1 MRNFC
6 NSIPKLKLQKREKR
20 SGAVTV
26 EYVLLVTLVGI
37 GVLVGLAMIRNA
49 LVGELED
56 IASAISN
63 IVVP

>member
-1 MRNFC
+1 MRISHR
-6 NSIPKLKLQKREKR
+6 SIPKLNLHQSQRR